1 MLSWIL
7 LILLML
13 WMLRMRVGQGKVNHN
28 TGLGMP
34 EGTIRA
40 WLAIVIVSMPFMFF
54 WFNVPVPSIVASMVF
69 ATLAFYFGK
78 RIEKS
83 SVQEAVMQISDGRK
97 KVSKDVLPMYLPKY
111 SVRAILVLLV
121 VALFINSY
129 FVTSPLPTATNT
141 FIDILAI
148 VGAYVLG
155 MAGRAIEVSAAKH
168 KILDRMKKK
177 GQSLQ
182 QATQELEPELRVK
195 TKRLGAAA
203 AYLVCAALII
213 AMVLYTLNIQ
223 INLPLVAGL
232 SFPLREAIFMYVNA
246 YFGFRQ

>member
-7 LILLML
+7 LILLTV
-13 WMLRMRVGQGKVNHN
+13 WMLRNRVGQGKVDST

-40 WLAIVIVSMPFMFF
+40 WLAIVIVSIPFTFF
-54 WFNVPVPSIVASMVF
+54 WRNEPVPSLVASMVF
-69 ATLAFYFGK
+69 ATIAFYFGK

-83 SVQEAVMQISDGRK
+83 SVQEAVMKISEERK
-97 KVSKDVLPMYLPKY
+97 KQTRDKLPMYLPKY
-111 SVRAILVLLV
+111 TVRIILVLLV
-121 VALFINSY
+121 VLLFINSY
-129 FVTSPLPTATNT
+129 FVTRPLPAMTNM

-148 VGAYVLG
+148 IGSYVIG
-155 MAGRAIEVSAAKH
+155 MLGRATEVSAAKH
-168 KILDRMKKK
+168 KILDRMNKK

-195 TKRLGAAA
+195 TKRIGAAA
-203 AYLVCAALII
+203 AYIVCAALIVV
-213 AMVLYTLNIQ
+213 MVLYAFDAPID
-223 INLPLVAGL
+223 IPLFAGL
-232 SFPLREAIFMYVNA
+232 SLPLRETLFVYVNF

>member
-7 LILLML
+7 LILLTV
-13 WMLRMRVGQGKVNHN
+13 WMLRNRVGQGKVDPT

-40 WLAIVIVSMPFMFF
+40 WLAIVIVSMPFTFF
-54 WFNVPVPSIVASMVF
+54 WRNEPVPSLVASMVF
-69 ATLAFYFGK
+69 ATIAFYFGK
-78 RIEKS
+78 RIEKN
-83 SVQEAVMQISDGRK
+83 SVKEAVMQISEKQK
-97 KVSKDVLPMYLPKY
+97 KLTRDVLPLYLPKY
-111 SVRAILVLLV
+111 TVRAMLVLLV
-121 VALFINSY
+121 VLLFINSY
-129 FVTSPLPTATNT
+129 FVTSPVTTATNV
-141 FIDILAI
+141 FVDILAI
-148 VGAYVLG
+148 VGSYVLG
-155 MAGRAIEVSAAKH
+155 MLGRAIEVSAAKH
-168 KILDRMKKK
+168 KILGQMNKK

-213 AMVLYTLNIQ
+213 AMVLYTFDV
-223 INLPLVAGL
+223 PLDIPIVGGL
-232 SFPLREAIFMYVNA
+232 FLPLREVIFIYVNA

>member
-1 MLSWIL
+1 
-7 LILLML
+7 
-13 WMLRMRVGQGKVNHN
+13 MLRMRVGQGKVNPN

-40 WLAIVIVSMPFMFF
+40 WLAIVIVSMPFTFF
-54 WFNVPVPSIVASMVF
+54 WRSEPVPSMVVSMVF
-69 ATLAFYFGK
+69 ATIAFYFGK

-83 SVQEAVMQISDGRK
+83 SVQEAVMQISEGRK
-97 KVSKDVLPMYLPKY
+97 KISKDELPLYLPKY

-129 FVTSPLPTATNT
+129 FMPSPLPAIINT

-148 VGAYVLG
+148 VGSYVLG
-155 MAGRAIEVSAAKH
+155 MLGRAIEVSAAKH
-168 KILDRMKKK
+168 KILVWMNKK

-182 QATQELEPELRVK
+182 QATQELGPALRVK
-195 TKRLGAAA
+195 TKKIGAAA
-203 AYLVCAALII
+203 ACLVCAALVI
-213 AMVLYTLNIQ
+213 AMVMYTF
-223 INLPLVAGL
+223 NLSIGIPIVAGL
-232 SFPLREAIFMYVNA
+232 SIPLREAIFMYVNA